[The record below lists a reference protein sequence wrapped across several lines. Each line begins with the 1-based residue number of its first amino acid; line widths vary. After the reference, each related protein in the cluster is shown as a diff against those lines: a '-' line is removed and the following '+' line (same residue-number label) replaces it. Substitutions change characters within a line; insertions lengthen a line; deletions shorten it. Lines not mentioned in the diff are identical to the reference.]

1 MLKYA
6 VALTKGNEETILG
19 LFDTPE
25 EARAFGREK
34 AKEPVC
40 GLLNMLSS
48 DFDENGNQTSK
59 NVRLYDC
66 FN

>member
-6 VALTKGNEETILG
+6 VALTKGNGETILG

-25 EARAFGREK
+25 EARAFGQAK

-40 GLLNMLSS
+40 GLLNMFSS